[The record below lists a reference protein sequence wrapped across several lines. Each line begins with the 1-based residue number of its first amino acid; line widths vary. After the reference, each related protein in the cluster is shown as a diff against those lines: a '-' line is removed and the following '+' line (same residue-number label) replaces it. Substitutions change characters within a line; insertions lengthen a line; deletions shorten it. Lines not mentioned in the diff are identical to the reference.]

1 MKNKLISKYRQILSK
16 SNITEN
22 LHIKLSID
30 TLILMCANMEL
41 ELLQTCHFKST
52 EKTTNYII
60 QYVINGL
67 GVSRWKIKKLLT
79 LKY

>member
-1 MKNKLISKYRQILSK
+1 MKNQLKAKYKEILNH

-30 TLILMCANMEL
+30 TLVLMCANMEF

-52 EKTTNYII
+52 EKTTNYIV
-60 QYVINGL
+60 QNVINGL
-67 GVSRWKIKKLLT
+67 GVSR
-79 LKY
+79 

>member
-1 MKNKLISKYRQILSK
+1 
-16 SNITEN
+16 
-22 LHIKLSID
+22 
-30 TLILMCANMEL
+30 MEL

-67 GVSRWKIKKLLT
+67 GVSR
-79 LKY
+79 

>member
-1 MKNKLISKYRQILSK
+1 MKNQLKVKYKEILNQS
-16 SNITEN
+16 SITEN

-67 GVSRWKIKKLLT
+67 GVSR
-79 LKY
+79 